1 MFADSVSFNDIL
13 RNLPD
18 CIPENISHK
27 LVQKNFDEVE
37 ALPTNQLL
45 EGKTAGDNALMGIE
59 LLGHDSPKTEC
70 KCSAK
75 KYLGVYVYCP
85 QRRWIIFCALKDS

>member
-18 CIPENISHK
+18 CITENISHK

-59 LLGHDSPKTEC
+59 LLGH
-70 KCSAK
+70 AQK
-75 KYLGVYVYCP
+75 KYLGVDVYCP